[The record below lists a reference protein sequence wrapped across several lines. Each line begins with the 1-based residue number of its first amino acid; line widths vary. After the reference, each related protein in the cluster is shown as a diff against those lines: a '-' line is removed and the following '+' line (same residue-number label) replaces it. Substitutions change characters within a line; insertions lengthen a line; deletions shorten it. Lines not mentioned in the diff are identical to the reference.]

1 MSRHG
6 TRHVPTRW
14 LSLFTTFKAVEGLGD
29 DDSLVASWIFLL
41 EQGDEMV
48 TDEQPTIK
56 EL

>member
-48 TDEQPTIK
+48 TDEQPTIQ